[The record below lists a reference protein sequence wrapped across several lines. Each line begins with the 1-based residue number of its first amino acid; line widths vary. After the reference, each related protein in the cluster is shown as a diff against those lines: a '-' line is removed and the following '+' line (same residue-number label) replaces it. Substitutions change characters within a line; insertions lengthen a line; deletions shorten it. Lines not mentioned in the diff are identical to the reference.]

1 MALSLGG
8 AGGTFGA
15 MWALVTGA
23 TSGIGEAT
31 AILLAEAGW
40 NVIITGRRSDRLK
53 KIQKKITSNKSL
65 KSKCEVLNF
74 DVSSLKETQKIFK
87 ENASLLKK
95 VTVLVNNAGLAKGVE
110 PLPEGSFADWDAMI
124 DTNIKGLLYM
134 TRLMLPFMKAGKSG
148 HIVNLGSVAGRWV
161 YPGGGVYCATKYAV
175 RALSEGLRMDLN
187 GTGIRVTNIEPGRVE
202 TEFSL
207 VRLGDKK
214 KADAVYADM
223 EPLVAR
229 DIAECIVWSLQRPQ
243 HVNIQEM
250 VVYPTDQA
258 AIALFNKKS

>member
-1 MALSLGG
+1 
-8 AGGTFGA
+8 
-15 MWALVTGA
+15 MWALITGA

-31 AILLAEAGW
+31 ANLLAENGY
-40 NVIITGRRSDRLK
+40 NVIITGRRTDRLK
-53 KIQKKITSNKSL
+53 KIQKKINAL
-65 KSKCEVLNF
+65 KVQCEILSF

-87 ENASLLKK
+87 ENQVLFKK
-95 VTVLVNNAGLAKGVE
+95 VDVLVNNAGLAKGME
-110 PLPEGSFADWDAMI
+110 PLITGKFEDWEQMI

-134 TRLMLPFMKAGKSG
+134 TRLMLPFMIENKSG

-202 TEFSL
+202 TEFSI
-207 VRLGDKK
+207 VRMGDVK
-214 KADAVYADM
+214 KAKAVYEGM
-223 EPLVAR
+223 EPLIAK
-229 DIAECIVWSLQRPQ
+229 DIAECIVWSLQRPK

-258 AIALFNKKS
+258 AIALFNKK